1 MARSLADTIGRGLIN
16 TSKLSIPE
24 LGALIEHLNL
34 LYVQMKAKEGIK
46 EDGTEPGIVEF
57 LESNSNSSKAWYN
70 PGHSAVTESA

>member
-34 LYVQMKAKEGIK
+34 LYVQMKAKEGI
-46 EDGTEPGIVEF
+46 EDDDLDMSGI
-57 LESNSNSSKAWYN
+57 LGSSDVKTRAWYN

>member
-34 LYVQMKAKEGIK
+34 LYVQMKAKEGI
-46 EDGTEPGIVEF
+46 EDGELDVTNV
-57 LESNSNSSKAWYN
+57 LESSSVRERAWYN